1 MMKRF
6 KELLA
11 GDELIPLF
19 ATGRMI
25 HPVVIE
31 IFGLAGGYRGFWID
45 QEHVGVTSSDITVA
59 ALAGKAHDMDC
70 FVRMPPVGYWQVT
83 QAYESGAGGVMAAQ
97 INSAEQAREFV
108 SWAKYAPEGTRGLN
122 TGGRD
127 ADYTFKS
134 LADVVVETNREHF
147 VAIQI
152 ETLGALEEADA
163 IAALGGVDL
172 LFIGPADLSLALGV
186 VGQFNHDKVWEAIR
200 SVAAACA
207 RHGKHWG
214 AVIPNAEFGGRAL
227 DDGCRMPT
235 IGNDLHA
242 LRHGVLALQDVHAR
256 QFE

>member
-1 MMKRF
+1 MTEAPRI
-6 KELLA
+6 EL
-11 GDELIPLF
+11 
-19 ATGRMI
+19 
-25 HPVVIE
+25 
-31 IFGLAGGYRGFWID
+31 RGIRKAFP
-45 QEHVGVTSSDITVA
+45 GVQ
-59 ALAGKAHDMDC
+59 ALD
-70 FVRMPPVGYWQVT
+70 
-83 QAYESGAGGVMAAQ
+83 
-97 INSAEQAREFV
+97 
-108 SWAKYAPEGTRGLN
+108 
-122 TGGRD
+122 
-127 ADYTFKS
+127 
-134 LADVVVETNREHF
+134 
-147 VAIQI
+147 
-152 ETLGALEEADA
+152 
-163 IAALGGVDL
+163 GVDL